1 LEQAYSTGS
10 GGGTNSFLADEK
22 FPQREKSQGS
32 LFNLEN
38 LQDKHATREKNSF
51 IRTCDVLRKL
61 WKKMQAEDWRIATK
75 ALIVLHRLINESAPG
90 DAYVMKTQL
99 LQMSR
104 YGVDSSFM

>member
-1 LEQAYSTGS
+1 
-10 GGGTNSFLADEK
+10 
-22 FPQREKSQGS
+22 
-32 LFNLEN
+32 
-38 LQDKHATREKNSF
+38 
-51 IRTCDVLRKL
+51 
-61 WKKMQAEDWRIATK
+61 MQAEDWRIATK